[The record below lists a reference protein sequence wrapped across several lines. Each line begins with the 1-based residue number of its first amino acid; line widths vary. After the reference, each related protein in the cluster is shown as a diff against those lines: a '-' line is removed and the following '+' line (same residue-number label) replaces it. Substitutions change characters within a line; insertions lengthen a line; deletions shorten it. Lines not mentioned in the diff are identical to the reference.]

1 VIYEWHDFIGN
12 LGVSMIVISYYLL
25 QTERTTSDATAYLS
39 ANATGAFL
47 ILVSLLGEFNLSAFL
62 VEIFWLLISLYGL
75 YKKNRLIPE

>member
-1 VIYEWHDFIGN
+1 MIYEWHDFIGN

-75 YKKNRLIPE
+75 YKKTG

>member
-1 VIYEWHDFIGN
+1 MIYEWHDFIGN